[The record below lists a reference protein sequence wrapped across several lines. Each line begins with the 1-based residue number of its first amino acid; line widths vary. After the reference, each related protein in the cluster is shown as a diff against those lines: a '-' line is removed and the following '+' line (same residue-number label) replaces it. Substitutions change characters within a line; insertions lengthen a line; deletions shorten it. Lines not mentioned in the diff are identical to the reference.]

1 VLVRAPEILH
11 GLRVVAKAAAIDAAV
26 LPQGS
31 TLLRIAPDDAIV
43 TGAATLTIDDAFA
56 IVEPEYAF
64 VHWRLSPAEFE
75 SVGHHI
81 EWPLPSIG
89 QLGQGLIAGVPAKI
103 VITSDDVLLIVSA
116 GLAHELAERL
126 W

>member
-1 VLVRAPEILH
+1 MRAPELLE
-11 GLRVVAKAAAIDAAV
+11 GLRVVAKPAAIDAAV
-26 LPQGS
+26 LPVGA
-31 TLLRIAPDDAIV
+31 TMLRIAPDDAIV
-43 TGAATLTIDDAFA
+43 AGAATMTIDDPFA

-64 VHWRLSPAEFE
+64 VHWRLHPAEFE
-75 SVGHHI
+75 GVKDHI
-81 EWPLPSIG
+81 EWSVPAVG

-103 VITSDDVLLIVSA
+103 MITPDAVLLIVSA